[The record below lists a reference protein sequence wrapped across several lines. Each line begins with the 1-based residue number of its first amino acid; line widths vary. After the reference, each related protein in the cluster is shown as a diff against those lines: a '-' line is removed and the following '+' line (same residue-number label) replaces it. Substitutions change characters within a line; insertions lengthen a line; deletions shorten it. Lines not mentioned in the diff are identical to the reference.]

1 MFPESEG
8 QPRRIPTL
16 GTYCQRVLSSHADGA
31 DTVKLL
37 PLSYPFWPA
46 LSCLGDDIR
55 YDLIK
60 PVLECCSAETLLRLE
75 HSSPYLQ
82 ENTSDLWERLCFK
95 TYPLLVEQLARNG
108 ELRPDSWREQ
118 FFFLREAEAHRL
130 EEVTS
135 KLRSQRMEAAERK
148 KEREVK
154 LTDRLPPAKRARTSG
169 TQHNTLFQKA
179 KKEVKSRTALY
190 TTRILPPMVHG
201 KTYRVLPSAPS
212 ARPPTASL
220 SRTPKV
226 CTDKAGTTRLPSA
239 SITLSTCTHGPG
251 EESHL
256 STESPPSNS
265 SAPSPSVSPFLAP
278 SSQTHVEARILKP
291 SILKKDPTASLF
303 MPKHR
308 AFSQL
313 PKTAGNTPAR

>member
-16 GTYCQRVLSSHADGA
+16 GTYCQRVLSSHAD
-31 DTVKLL
+31 
-37 PLSYPFWPA
+37 A

-220 SRTPKV
+220 SRTPKHQV
-226 CTDKAGTTRLPSA
+226 
-239 SITLSTCTHGPG
+239 TLSTCTHGPG

-278 SSQTHVEARILKP
+278 SSQTH
-291 SILKKDPTASLF
+291 KDPTASLF

-313 PKTAGNTPAR
+313 PKTARQYASTWHTIMHPWERWESADSKYIRNL

>member
-1 MFPESEG
+1 MFSESEG

-16 GTYCQRVLSSHADGA
+16 GTYCQRVLSAHAD
-31 DTVKLL
+31 
-37 PLSYPFWPA
+37 A

-154 LTDRLPPAKRARTSG
+154 LTDRLPPTKRARTSA
-169 TQHNTLFQKA
+169 TQPKTLFQKT

-201 KTYRVLPSAPS
+201 KTYRVLPSAAS
-212 ARPPTASL
+212 AKPPPPIICA
-220 SRTPKV
+220 
-226 CTDKAGTTRLPSA
+226 DKAGATRLPS
-239 SITLSTCTHGPG
+239 STPSTGIPG
-251 EESHL
+251 GESQL
-256 STESPPSNS
+256 PTEPPPINS
-265 SAPSPSVSPFLAP
+265 SASSAPVSPFSAP
-278 SSQTHVEARILKP
+278 SSQTHAEARILKS
-291 SILKKDPTASLF
+291 SIPKRDPTASLF

>member
-1 MFPESEG
+1 MFSESEG

-16 GTYCQRVLSSHADGA
+16 GAYCQRVLSTHAD
-31 DTVKLL
+31 
-37 PLSYPFWPA
+37 A

-75 HSSPYLQ
+75 QSSPYLQ

-135 KLRSQRMEAAERK
+135 KLRSQRLEAAERK

-154 LTDRLPPAKRARTSG
+154 LTDRLPPTKRARTSA
-169 TQHNTLFQKA
+169 TQPKTLFQKA

-201 KTYRVLPSAPS
+201 KTYRVLPSAASAKPS
-212 ARPPTASL
+212 PII
-220 SRTPKV
+220 
-226 CTDKAGTTRLPSA
+226 CTDKAGATRLPPT
-239 SITLSTCTHGPG
+239 TLSTGMPG
-251 EESHL
+251 GESQL
-256 STESPPSNS
+256 STDPPPINS
-265 SAPSPSVSPFLAP
+265 SAPSASVSPFFAP
-278 SSQTHVEARILKP
+278 SSHTHTEARILKP
-291 SILKKDPTASLF
+291 SIPKRDPTASLF